1 MAKIDKDKETQD
13 MTKLTGKQ
21 KTTMAVYTGWI
32 TFSLGWFLTV
42 VNFFLPP
49 MGEVA
54 DSTLWILGQALLYVG
69 AVIGIST
76 YARHEIRSIRR
87 EVGIE
92 PEDETE

>member
-1 MAKIDKDKETQD
+1 MNTDKGVQD
-13 MTKLTGKQ
+13 MGTRPLTGKQ

-42 VNFFLPP
+42 VNFFAPP
-49 MGEVA
+49 LGEVA

-76 YARHEIRSIRR
+76 YARHEIHSIRR

-92 PEDETE
+92 TEDDET